1 MQLEKTAILLEKINN
16 LHKTLQKDADNI
28 SSIEK
33 DLLKDYVKALYEAL
47 LEEPQKASK
56 PKIIQRTVRK
66 QHRVI
71 VEPSGDQPESETAI
85 DETPIAAAPEKIE
98 YKPPR
103 IIEVPKDLKE
113 EVASTPPPTE
123 AQEVRHEAPAPQM
136 DDELS
141 ELFAEDANNKDLSG
155 RLANAPIKDLTK
167 AISINEKIFTVNEL
181 FGGNM
186 VDMEQTLKT
195 LNQCSGF
202 ANATSTI
209 LMEKAQEY
217 KWTDAKRIKK
227 AKNFIKLVRR
237 RYL

>member
-16 LHKTLQKDADNI
+16 LHKSLLKDADNI

-47 LEEPQKASK
+47 LDTPQKASK
-56 PKIIQRTVRK
+56 PKVIQRVVRK
-66 QHRVI
+66 EHRII
-71 VEPSGDQPESETAI
+71 VEPSGDQPVSSDIVE
-85 DETPIAAAPEKIE
+85 ETPIAAAPEKTE

-103 IIEVPKDLKE
+103 IIELPKEIKE
-113 EVASTPPPTE
+113 EVASTPPPTQT
-123 AQEVRHEAPAPQM
+123 QEVRHEAPAPQM

-141 ELFAEDANNKDLSG
+141 ELFAEDVDSNDLSG
-155 RLANAPIKDLTK
+155 RLSNSPIKDLTK

-186 VDMEQTLKT
+186 VDLEQTLKT
-195 LNQCSGF
+195 LNKCNGF

-217 KWTDAKRIKK
+217 KWTETKRVKK

>member
-16 LHKTLQKDADNI
+16 LHKSLLKDADNI

-47 LEEPQKASK
+47 LDTTQKASN
-56 PKIIQRTVRK
+56 PKIIQRVVRK
-66 QHRVI
+66 EQRI
-71 VEPSGDQPESETAI
+71 IIEPSGDQPASRDVVE
-85 DETPIAAAPEKIE
+85 ETPIAAAPEKTE

-103 IIEVPKDLKE
+103 IIELPKEIKE
-113 EVASTPPPTE
+113 EIASTPPTE
-123 AQEVRHEAPAPQM
+123 AQEARHEAPASQM
-136 DDELS
+136 DDEFTD
-141 ELFAEDANNKDLSG
+141 LFEEDPNSKDLSG
-155 RLANAPIKDLTK
+155 RWANTPIKDLTK

-186 VDMEQTLKT
+186 VDLEQTLKL
-195 LNQCSGF
+195 LNKCNGF
-202 ANATSTI
+202 SNATSTV

-217 KWTDAKRIKK
+217 KWTEAKRIKK

>member
-16 LHKTLQKDADNI
+16 LHKSLLKDADNI

-47 LEEPQKASK
+47 IDAPQKASK
-56 PKIIQRTVRK
+56 PKIIQRVVRK
-66 QHRVI
+66 VQPVV
-71 VEPSGDQPESETAI
+71 VEPSGDQPSSSDIVE
-85 DETPIAAAPEKIE
+85 ETPIAAAPEKKE

-103 IIEVPKDLKE
+103 IIELPKEVKE
-113 EVASTPPPTE
+113 ELASTPPTE

-136 DDELS
+136 DDDLA
-141 ELFAEDANNKDLSG
+141 ELFEEDGNNNDLSG
-155 RLANAPIKDLTK
+155 RLANSPIKDLTR

-195 LNQCSGF
+195 LNNCSGF
-202 ANATSTI
+202 ANATATI

-217 KWTDAKRIKK
+217 KWTDAKRVKK